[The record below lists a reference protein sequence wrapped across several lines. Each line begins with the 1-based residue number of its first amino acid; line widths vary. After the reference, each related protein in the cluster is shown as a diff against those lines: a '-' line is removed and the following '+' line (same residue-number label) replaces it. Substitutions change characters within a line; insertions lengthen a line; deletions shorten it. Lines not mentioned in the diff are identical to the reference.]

1 MRVRFYGTR
10 GSIATPGPATL
21 RYGGN
26 TSCVTVRS
34 DAGTLIVLDVGTGA
48 AQLGRDAHAALAPF
62 GPRAGRLGELADLV
76 VNRVH

>member
-1 MRVRFYGTR
+1 V
-10 GSIATPGPATL
+10 SIIGL
-21 RYGGN
+21 
-26 TSCVTVRS
+26 
-34 DAGTLIVLDVGTGA
+34 DASRELA